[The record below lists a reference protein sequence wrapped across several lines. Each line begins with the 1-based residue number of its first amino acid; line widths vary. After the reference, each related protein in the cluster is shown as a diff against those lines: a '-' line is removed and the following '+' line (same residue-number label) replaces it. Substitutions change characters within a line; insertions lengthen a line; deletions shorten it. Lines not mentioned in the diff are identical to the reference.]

1 MILALTFHENIPSI
15 RFFAKNTKY
24 TTAQLVEHL
33 PEAIKKNMNR
43 KIWSKD
49 ALGLK
54 KLAVYNYKV
63 KKYSN
68 VKNKID
74 SITK

>member
-33 PEAIKKNMNR
+33 PEAIKKKYEQKNLIEGCPR
-43 KIWSKD
+43 IKEVSCLQLQSKKIFKCEE
-49 ALGLK
+49 
-54 KLAVYNYKV
+54 
-63 KKYSN
+63 
-68 VKNKID
+68 
-74 SITK
+74 